1 MFIRAPAVRC
11 ISHYARVS
19 PSNLTDAAQ
28 WVADMDFRSPQP
40 IVDAL
45 VARAKH
51 AVYGYT
57 DCPPQLAQSLVAR
70 LVNVYGCTAVEPSE
84 DWFRWTPGL
93 LPMLNHAVRAA
104 CRNKDTTESV
114 AIPTPIYPPFLDAP
128 GNCGASL
135 TKVPLL
141 ETRLPSVDGGGA
153 NTLRYDIDWDALE
166 AALRDPSV
174 KLLHWCNPHNPA
186 VRTQRGLPRT
196 LSAPPPRLPQA
207 CLLHA
212 RRAAA
217 GAAVSSHASRG
228 CA

>member
-196 LSAPPPRLPQA
+196 LSAPPPRLPRV